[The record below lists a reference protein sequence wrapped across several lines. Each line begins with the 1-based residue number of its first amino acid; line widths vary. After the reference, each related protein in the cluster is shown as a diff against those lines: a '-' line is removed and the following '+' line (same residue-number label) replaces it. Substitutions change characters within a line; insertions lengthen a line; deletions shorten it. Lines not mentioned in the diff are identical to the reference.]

1 MKKIWFFILSIFCLF
16 GISFANTID
25 PMNLPKFEYFIND
38 YSQVLNQE
46 QTQELNQYAE
56 NIESNLW
63 YQVVSVLFPHRQGN
77 ELFDI
82 ALKAFNE
89 NGIGD
94 KQRNDGLLLAIAT
107 EEKKIRIMV
116 WYGLEGKIPDLLASQ
131 IIEEKIRP
139 EVNQWNI
146 YQGIKNFYEVIDG
159 KQSLP
164 EISQEEWSDWIYTV
178 IMWIIIFALI
188 VLYIIFD
195 WGLGFWGWSS
205 GGGWWFSGGGW
216 SSGGGWWFSGGGGS
230 SGGGWAG
237 D

>member
-1 MKKIWFFILSIFCLF
+1 MKKIWFILSIFCFF

-38 YSQVLNQE
+38 YSQVLTQE

-56 NIESNLW
+56 NIESNLG

-164 EISQEEWSDWIYTV
+164 EIRQEEWSDWVYTV

-188 VLYIIFD
+188 VLYVIFD

-216 SSGGGWWFSGGGGS
+216 SSGGGWWFSGGGWS

>member
-1 MKKIWFFILSIFCLF
+1 MKKIWFILSIFCFF

-38 YSQVLNQE
+38 YSQVLTQE

-56 NIESNLW
+56 NIESNLG

-89 NGIGD
+89 NEIGD

-146 YQGIKNFYEVIDG
+146 YQGIKNFYEVING

-188 VLYIIFD
+188 VLYVIFD

-216 SSGGGWWFSGGGGS
+216 SSGGGW
-230 SGGGWAG
+230 AG

>member
-1 MKKIWFFILSIFCLF
+1 MKKIWFILSIFCFF

-38 YSQVLNQE
+38 YSQVLTQE

-56 NIESNLW
+56 NIESNLG

-205 GGGWWFSGGGW
+205 GGGWWFSGGGG
-216 SSGGGWWFSGGGGS
+216 SSGGGWWFSGGGWS

>member
-1 MKKIWFFILSIFCLF
+1 
-16 GISFANTID
+16 
-25 PMNLPKFEYFIND
+25 MN
-38 YSQVLNQE
+38 
-46 QTQELNQYAE
+46 
-56 NIESNLW
+56 
-63 YQVVSVLFPHRQGN
+63 
-77 ELFDI
+77 FDI

-159 KQSLP
+159 KQSPP
-164 EISQEEWSDWIYTV
+164 EISQEEWSDRKYIM
-178 IMWIIIFALI
+178 IMWSIIFTLI
-188 VLYIIFD
+188 FLYILFN
-195 WGLGFWGWSS
+195 WGLGFWGGGSGGGRFSGGGWSS

-216 SSGGGWWFSGGGGS
+216 SSGGWWAEISLHFF
-230 SGGGWAG
+230 
-237 D
+237 

>member
-1 MKKIWFFILSIFCLF
+1 
-16 GISFANTID
+16 
-25 PMNLPKFEYFIND
+25 MNLPKFEYFIND
-38 YSQVLNQE
+38 YSQVLTQE

-56 NIESNLW
+56 NIESNLG

-164 EISQEEWSDWIYTV
+164 EIRQEEWSDWVYTV

-188 VLYIIFD
+188 VLYVIFD

-216 SSGGGWWFSGGGGS
+216 SSGGGWWFSGGGWS

>member
-1 MKKIWFFILSIFCLF
+1 MKKIWFILSIFCFF

-38 YSQVLNQE
+38 YSQVLTQE

-56 NIESNLW
+56 NIESNLG

-89 NGIGD
+89 NEIGD

-146 YQGIKNFYEVIDG
+146 YQGIKNFYEVING

-188 VLYIIFD
+188 VLYVIFD
-195 WGLGFWGWSS
+195 WGLGFWGWSSGGGWWFFGGGWSS

-216 SSGGGWWFSGGGGS
+216 SSGGGW
-230 SGGGWAG
+230 AG

>member
-1 MKKIWFFILSIFCLF
+1 MKKIWFILSIFCFF

-38 YSQVLNQE
+38 YSQVLTQE

-159 KQSLP
+159 KQSFP

-188 VLYIIFD
+188 VLYVIFD
-195 WGLGFWGWSS
+195 WGLGFWGWSSGGGWWFFGGGWSS

-216 SSGGGWWFSGGGGS
+216 SSGGGW
-230 SGGGWAG
+230 AG

>member
-25 PMNLPKFEYFIND
+25 PTNLPKFEYFIND
-38 YSQVLNQE
+38 YSQVLTQE
-46 QTQELNQYAE
+46 QIQELNQYAE
-56 NIESNLW
+56 NIESNLG

-159 KQSLP
+159 KQSPP
-164 EISQEEWSDWIYTV
+164 EISQEEWSDRKYIM
-178 IMWIIIFALI
+178 IMWSIIFTLI
-188 VLYIIFD
+188 FLYILFN
-195 WGLGFWGWSS
+195 WGLGFWGGGSGGGWFSGGGWSS

-216 SSGGGWWFSGGGGS
+216 SSGGW
-230 SGGGWAG
+230 WAG